1 MLHSDDIALSH
12 ALSRLMAN
20 YWADVDENGGREAH
34 EFYEPDGIYAIG
46 NNRFEGRD
54 KIAAFYERRRYGK
67 IMTRHLLS
75 NLRLFGDVEPHARIL
90 GMMSLYRAEG
100 GSPFQGV
107 RPPAM
112 IADFEA
118 RCVLCP
124 DRQWRFQSHV
134 LRPFIVGN
142 DLPAS
147 IMIKQQ
153 TLGQT
158 SPLARPHGAA

>member
-1 MLHSDDIALSH
+1 MLHSDDVALSH

-34 EFYEPDGIYAIG
+34 EYYERDGVYVIG
-46 NNRFEGRD
+46 NNRFEGRNQ
-54 KIAAFYERRRYGK
+54 IEAFYNRRRFGK

-75 NLRLFGDVEPHARIL
+75 NLRAFGDVEPHARIL
-90 GMMSLYRAEG
+90 GLVSLYRAEG
-100 GSPFQGV
+100 GSPFQGA

-118 RCVLCP
+118 RCVLGA
-124 DRQWRFQSHV
+124 DRRWRFESHV

-147 IMIKQQ
+147 IMIRPQS
-153 TLGQT
+153 LGQ
-158 SPLARPHGAA
+158 SPITQPHGAA